1 MENTRKSN
9 LDFGTIA
16 WGAFFIL
23 WGITEMFK
31 SLPNGTG
38 AVGIGVILVGL
49 NMARTWKGQPTSG
62 FTTTFGIL
70 ALLLGGLELASP
82 LPAPVL
88 RAADLCD
95 PAARTGIDRAGSCNE
110 EARINDHELGW
121 FSQSTMER
129 KPSLPRL
136 RSKN

>member
-1 MENTRKSN
+1 MENIRKSN

-49 NMARTWKGQPTSG
+49 NLVRLWKGQPTSG

-82 LPAPVL
+82 YLHLSFDLPIFAILLLALGLIVL
-88 RAADLCD
+88 V
-95 PAARTGIDRAGSCNE
+95 NE
-110 EARINDHELGW
+110 L
-121 FSQSTMER
+121 
-129 KPSLPRL
+129 K
-136 RSKN
+136 K

>member
-49 NMARTWKGQPTSG
+49 NLVRSWKGQPTSG

-82 LPAPVL
+82 YLHLSFELPVFAILLLALGLIVL
-88 RAADLCD
+88 V
-95 PAARTGIDRAGSCNE
+95 NE
-110 EARINDHELGW
+110 L
-121 FSQSTMER
+121 
-129 KPSLPRL
+129 K
-136 RSKN
+136 K

>member
-1 MENTRKSN
+1 MENTSKSN

-49 NMARTWKGQPTSG
+49 NLVRLWKGQPTSG

-82 LPAPVL
+82 YLHLSFDLPIFAILLLALGLIVL
-88 RAADLCD
+88 VTTL
-95 PAARTGIDRAGSCNE
+95 
-110 EARINDHELGW
+110 
-121 FSQSTMER
+121 
-129 KPSLPRL
+129 K
-136 RSKN
+136 K